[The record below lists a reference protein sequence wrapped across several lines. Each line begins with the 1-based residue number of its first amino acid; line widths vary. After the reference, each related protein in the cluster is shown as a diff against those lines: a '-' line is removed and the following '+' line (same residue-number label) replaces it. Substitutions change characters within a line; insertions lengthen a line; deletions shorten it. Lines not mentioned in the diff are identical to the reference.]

1 MPLKNTDSEAISH
14 APKPGQGSALKELP
28 RSLPTIAIRDVVMF
42 PHMALPLSVDRKKSV
57 NALEAAM
64 EGNRLV
70 LAVTQHQPQIDDP
83 GPENLFQFGVVSE
96 VAQSLK
102 MPDNTLKVFLQGLA
116 RARIVRVYQDEKLNS
131 LVSDVEYPTD
141 TCEKSNELTALMR
154 QALEKFEAYIKLS
167 RRISIDTITL
177 FRQLEDSSKLADT
190 IAANIIIRIGDRQS
204 LLETVNPKARLEK
217 LVKLLNSEIEI
228 LNIEQQIHTRV
239 SSQIEKNQ
247 KEYYLTEQ
255 MKAIKKELHQ
265 KDDFAKEIDEMRKR
279 IKQAKMS
286 AEAEG
291 AAEKELNRLSKM
303 MPFSPETTVSRTYLD
318 WLGGLPWAKRTQ
330 DVLDLKKARGILDE
344 DHYGLEKPKE
354 RVLEYIAVCKL
365 TKKIKGPILCFVG
378 PPGVGKTSI
387 ARSIARA
394 MGRKFVR
401 MSLGGVRDEAEI
413 RGHRRTYIASMPGR
427 IIQSMRKA
435 KSSNPVFLLDEI
447 DKIGMDWRGDPAA
460 ALLEVL
466 DPEQNHD
473 FIDHFLDVSF
483 DLSNVMFITTA
494 NTVEGIP
501 VSLKDRMEVIE
512 FSGYTHDEKKSI
524 AGKFLLPRQ
533 LREHGLNGSVVKIA
547 PDAIDKTITDYTR
560 EAGVRNLEREMAALC
575 RKIARRIVQ
584 DGGASPKG
592 RTVRVTGKNLPEYL
606 GIPKFTRESSSFNG
620 VGVSTGLAWTEHG
633 GQTLAIEVISF
644 PGKGR
649 LTLTGKLGAV
659 MKESAQAAFSYVKS
673 KNIARPKSLMR
684 TRDFHIHVPEG
695 AVPKDGPSAG
705 IAIAAAIASL
715 VSGKSI
721 LKGLSMTGE
730 VTLTGRVL
738 AIGGLKEKV
747 LASYREGIMTVLF
760 PKANEK
766 DLADISSEIRGK
778 MKLRAV
784 SHLDEVLKLALK
796 TS

>member
-14 APKPGQGSALKELP
+14 APKPGQGGALKELP